1 MAPTNAVLADDVVR
15 PTQVSLLDPIRLGPY
30 TLPNRVVMAP
40 MTRNRA
46 PGETP
51 TELSAL
57 YYAQRA
63 GAGLIITE
71 STAISPR
78 GLGWPE
84 APGVYED
91 QHVKGWRLVTEAVHR
106 SGGRI
111 YLQLWHCGRSSHT
124 LTQPNGALPI
134 GPSALQ
140 SAGSVR
146 TREGRLPLPVP
157 RAATAADI
165 AAVIEEYRMAARRT
179 MEAGFDGVE
188 VHAANGFLLDQFMKD
203 SANVRTD
210 AYGGSPAN
218 RCRLLFEVVMAV
230 ADVWGASR
238 VGVRLSPT
246 NPSNFVLSDRDPGAL
261 FAAALEGLTRLR
273 VSFVDVV
280 EGSSNALPALADLDW
295 ARYRACF
302 GGVYIA
308 NNGYTKA
315 SGQQALR
322 AGRADMVAFGRP
334 YIANPDLVRRFELD
348 APLNAVVQETLY
360 AKGALGYTDYAC
372 IEGPR

>member
-1 MAPTNAVLADDVVR
+1 MLSTSAVPADDLVQPV
-15 PTQVSLLDPIRLGPY
+15 QVSLFDPIRLGPY
-30 TLPNRVVMAP
+30 TLRNRVVMSP

-51 TELSAL
+51 TELTAL
-57 YYAQRA
+57 YYGQRA
-63 GAGLIITE
+63 SAGLIITE
-71 STAISPR
+71 STAISRR

-84 APGVYED
+84 APGIYED
-91 QHVKGWRLVTEAVHR
+91 RHVRGWRLVTQAVQR

-124 LTQPNGALPI
+124 LTQPDGALPI
-134 GPSALQ
+134 GPSALRA
-140 SAGSVR
+140 AGTVR
-146 TREGRLPLPVP
+146 TREGRLPPPVP

-165 AAVIEEYRMAARRT
+165 AATLEEYRTAARRA

-188 VHAANGFLLDQFMKD
+188 IHAANGFLLDQFMKD
-203 SANVRTD
+203 SANIRTD

-218 RCRLLFEVVMAV
+218 RCRLLFEVVA
-230 ADVWGASR
+230 AATEVWGASR
-238 VGVRLSPT
+238 VGVRLSPA
-246 NPSNFVLSDRDPGAL
+246 NPSNFELSDRDPGGL
-261 FAAALEGLTRLR
+261 FAAALEGLNRLR

-280 EGSSNALPALADLDW
+280 EGSSNALPALVQLDW
-295 ARYRACF
+295 AHYRACF

-315 SGQQALR
+315 SAQQALR

-334 YIANPDLVRRFELD
+334 YIANPDLVRRFALD
-348 APLNAVVQETLY
+348 APLNAVVQETVY

-372 IEGPR
+372 LEGLS

>member
-1 MAPTNAVLADDVVR
+1 
-15 PTQVSLLDPIRLGPY
+15 
-30 TLPNRVVMAP
+30 
-40 MTRNRA
+40 
-46 PGETP
+46 
-51 TELSAL
+51 
-57 YYAQRA
+57 
-63 GAGLIITE
+63 
-71 STAISPR
+71 
-78 GLGWPE
+78 
-84 APGVYED
+84 
-91 QHVKGWRLVTEAVHR
+91 
-106 SGGRI
+106 
-111 YLQLWHCGRSSHT
+111 
-124 LTQPNGALPI
+124 
-134 GPSALQ
+134 
-140 SAGSVR
+140 
-146 TREGRLPLPVP
+146 
-157 RAATAADI
+157 
-165 AAVIEEYRMAARRT
+165 

-230 ADVWGASR
+230 ADVWDASR

-246 NPSNFVLSDRDPGAL
+246 NPSNFVLSDLDPGAL

>member
-1 MAPTNAVLADDVVR
+1 MLSTNAVPADDLVQPV
-15 PTQVSLLDPIRLGPY
+15 QASLFDPIRLGPY
-30 TLPNRVVMAP
+30 TLRNRVVMSP

-57 YYAQRA
+57 YYGQRA
-63 GAGLIITE
+63 SAGLIITE
-71 STAISPR
+71 STAISRR

-84 APGVYED
+84 APGIYED
-91 QHVKGWRLVTEAVHR
+91 SHVRGWRLVTQAVQR

-124 LTQPNGALPI
+124 LTQPEGALPI

-140 SAGSVR
+140 TAGSVR
-146 TREGRLPLPVP
+146 TREGRLPPPVP

-165 AAVIEEYRMAARRT
+165 AATLDEYRTAARRAV
-179 MEAGFDGVE
+179 EAGFDGVE

-203 SANVRTD
+203 SANIRTD

-218 RCRLLFEVVMAV
+218 RCRLLFEVVAAV
-230 ADVWGASR
+230 AEVWGVSR
-238 VGVRLSPT
+238 VGVRLSPA
-246 NPSNFVLSDRDPGAL
+246 NPSNFELSDRDPGAL
-261 FAAALEGLTRLR
+261 FAAALDGLHRLQ

-280 EGSSNALPALADLDW
+280 EGSSNALPALAELDW
-295 ARYRACF
+295 AHYRASF

-308 NNGYTKA
+308 NNGYTRA
-315 SGQQALR
+315 SAQQALR

-334 YIANPDLVRRFELD
+334 YIANPDLVRRFALD
-348 APLNAVVQETLY
+348 APLNAVVQETVY

-372 IEGPR
+372 LEGSS